1 MRPLAPSVSGAVHLA
16 LDARPEPAMPSSAG
30 ATGGMGAGPSA
41 PGEQND
47 PSGTGGRTYAC
58 ATSLPQM

>member
-1 MRPLAPSVSGAVHLA
+1 
-16 LDARPEPAMPSSAG
+16 MPSSAG